1 MATKAQPIEIDALIS
16 LEEAGRLLGLSA
28 ERIRVLVKAG
38 LIDRPQPGRVVLSS
52 VARGYARYWQD
63 KASQETKT
71 SADSRVRD
79 ARAREIEMRNDERMR
94 KLIPIED
101 ATAVLDFLS
110 GVVNEQLNSLPA
122 QITRDIPLRREI
134 EAKVNG
140 AKAEIAKALR
150 SSTDV
155 ARKGGDLPHSGA
167 DS

>member
-71 SADSRVRD
+71 SADSRVIALLPAEITGNKIVYPD
-79 ARAREIEMRNDERMR
+79 EAALTPLEFGAAVTLTDPARAELM
-94 KLIPIED
+94 
-101 ATAVLDFLS
+101 
-110 GVVNEQLNSLPA
+110 
-122 QITRDIPLRREI
+122 
-134 EAKVNG
+134 
-140 AKAEIAKALR
+140 
-150 SSTDV
+150 
-155 ARKGGDLPHSGA
+155 ARFKSA
-167 DS
+167 

>member
-1 MATKAQPIEIDALIS
+1 MTKELPPEPAGIITLDQAGKLLEI
-16 LEEAGRLLGLSA
+16 GP
-28 ERIRVLVKAG
+28 ERIKVLMRQGFIPREK
-38 LIDRPQPGRVVLSS
+38 PGRVSLVGA
-52 VARGYARYWQD
+52 VRGYIRSV
-63 KASQETKT
+63 KESASKQTK
-71 SADSRVRD
+71 SAADSRVRD
-79 ARAREIEMRNDERMR
+79 ARAQEIEMRNDERMR

-101 ATAVLDFLS
+101 ATAVLDHLC

-122 QITRDIPLRREI
+122 RITRDIPLRREI

-155 ARKGGDLPHSGA
+155 ARKGGDLPYSGA